1 MEHGACVGS
10 VGYFQWTYGSTEC
23 YRGIGVVEKEVEMRN
38 EE

>member
-10 VGYFQWTYGSTEC
+10 VGYFQWTYGSAEC
-23 YRGIGVVEKEVEMRN
+23 YRGVGVVEKRGRN